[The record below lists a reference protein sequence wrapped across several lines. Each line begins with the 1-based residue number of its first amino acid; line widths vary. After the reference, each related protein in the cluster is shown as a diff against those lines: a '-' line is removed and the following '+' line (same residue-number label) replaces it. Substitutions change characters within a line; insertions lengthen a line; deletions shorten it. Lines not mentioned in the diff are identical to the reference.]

1 MSLSGFKAMW
11 VLVMFD
17 LPVTRKTQR
26 KAATGFRKF
35 LLKTGFDMIQFSV
48 YSRPC
53 PSDENATVHV
63 DRVKSNLPPNGQVRI
78 LKFTDK
84 QYGRM
89 ECFLSRTVSHPES
102 QPDQLQLF

>member
-1 MSLSGFKAMW
+1 MSLSGMRAMW

-17 LPVTRKTQR
+17 LPVITKRQR
-26 KAATGFRKF
+26 KEATGFRND
-35 LLKTGFDMIQFSV
+35 LLKDGFDMVQYSV

-53 PSDENATVHV
+53 PSDENAAVHV
-63 DRVKSNLPPNGQVRI
+63 ARVKACLPPDGQVRI

-89 ECFLSRTVSHPES
+89 ECFLSNSRFSPGS
-102 QPDQLQLF
+102 QPAQIQLF

>member
-1 MSLSGFKAMW
+1 MW

-17 LPVTRKTQR
+17 LPVLTKVQR
-26 KAATGFRKF
+26 KYATGFRNF
-35 LLKTGFDMIQFSV
+35 LVKNGFDMVQYSV

-63 DRVKSNLPPNGQVRI
+63 GRVKENLPPNGQVRI

-89 ECFLSRTVSHPES
+89 ECFLSKTVNRPES
-102 QPDQLQLF
+102 QPDQIQLF

>member
-1 MSLSGFKAMW
+1 
-11 VLVMFD
+11 MFD
-17 LPVTRKTQR
+17 LPVTLKAQR

-35 LLKTGFDMIQFSV
+35 LLQDGFDMVQFSV

-53 PSDENATVHV
+53 PSDENAAVHV
-63 DRVKSNLPPNGQVRI
+63 KRVKANLPPNGQVRI

-89 ECFLSRTVSHPES
+89 ECFLSKTATKVES
-102 QPDQLQLF
+102 QPEQIQLF

>member
-1 MSLSGFKAMW
+1 MW

-17 LPVTRKTQR
+17 LPVVKKSQR

-35 LLKTGFDMIQFSV
+35 LIQDGFDMVQYSV

-63 DRVKSNLPPNGQVRI
+63 NRVKENLPPDGQVRI

-84 QYGRM
+84 QYARM
-89 ECFLSRTVSHPES
+89 ECFLSRTARKAETKPAQIE
-102 QPDQLQLF
+102 LF

>member
-1 MSLSGFKAMW
+1 MW

-17 LPVTRKTQR
+17 LPVMTKAQR
-26 KAATGFRKF
+26 KAATGFRNF
-35 LLKTGFDMIQFSV
+35 LLKDGFDMVQYSV

-53 PSDENATVHV
+53 PSDENAAVHTE
-63 DRVKSNLPPNGQVRI
+63 RVKANLPANGQVRI

-89 ECFLSRTVSHPES
+89 ECFLSKTASRPES
-102 QPDQLQLF
+102 QPDQIQLF

>member
-1 MSLSGFKAMW
+1 MKISGFRAMW

-17 LPVTRKTQR
+17 LPVKTKPQR
-26 KAATGFRKF
+26 KDAASFRKF
-35 LLKTGFDMIQFSV
+35 LIQDGFDMIQYSV

-53 PSDENATVHV
+53 PSDENAVVHV
-63 DRVKSNLPPNGQVRI
+63 ARIKANMPPNGQIRI

-89 ECFLSRTVSHPES
+89 ECYLSQNPTNPES
-102 QPDQLQLF
+102 QPAQIQLF

>member
-1 MSLSGFKAMW
+1 MTVNGMRAMW

-17 LPVTRKTQR
+17 LPVISKRQRKT
-26 KAATGFRKF
+26 ATEFRKN
-35 LLKTGFDMIQFSV
+35 LLKDGFDMVQYSV

-53 PSDENATVHV
+53 PTDENAAVHV
-63 DRVKSNLPPNGQVRI
+63 SRIKNCLPPDGQVRI

-89 ECFLSRTVSHPES
+89 ECFLSKSRMNPGS
-102 QPDQLQLF
+102 QPGQIMLF